1 MGITNICQ
9 SAITFFQ
16 QTTPV
21 VPLFNAS
28 LIPQITVVTAA
39 LLPLGNNVARQVID
53 NVELAET
60 QVLAAQVVY
69 WQAPSLSGNLLQYY
83 EGMVSFVIS
92 WTSIAGVVPSTN
104 PKLLLIGR
112 DNIPFYFAFPI
123 ASIPPN
129 NLTNVNV
136 VLSLENVFAAGQTT
150 ATRAQLLIALSR
162 VQAVLIPAN
171 YAPQDHVSRYLRDL
185 KWRRMYYCLC
195 DSH

>member
-16 QTTPV
+16 QTTA

-28 LIPQITVVTAA
+28 LIPQITIVTAA
-39 LLPLGNNVARQVID
+39 LLPSGNSIVRQVID

-60 QVLAAQVVY
+60 QVKAAQVVY
-69 WQAPSLSGNLLQYY
+69 WQAPSLTGNLLQYY
-83 EGMVSFVIS
+83 EGTVNFAVSWI
-92 WTSIAGVVPSTN
+92 SIAGVLPSFN

-112 DNIPFYFAFPI
+112 DNIPFFFAFPI

-136 VLSLENVFAAGQTT
+136 VLSLENAIAAGQTT
-150 ATRAQLLIALSR
+150 TTRAQLLIALTR

-171 YAPQDHVSRYLRDL
+171 YAPQDHVSRYAAMRKLL
-185 KWRRMYYCLC
+185 VGKV
-195 DSH
+195 SA